1 MKAIRITIT
10 FGYILIALI
19 IGSIGYI
26 WFNEWYEL
34 AELEFKNQSI
44 NKLRKEINDI
54 HIRLIEFSLL
64 GETVLDWDESDLE
77 NYTIQ
82 RIALD
87 SVLCH
92 FKNTYPVERI
102 DSARYLLEDK

>member
-77 NYTIQ
+77 IILSN
-82 RIALD
+82 A
-87 SVLCH
+87 
-92 FKNTYPVERI
+92 
-102 DSARYLLEDK
+102 

>member
-34 AELEFKNQSI
+34 AELEFKNT
-44 NKLRKEINDI
+44 E
-54 HIRLIEFSLL
+54 
-64 GETVLDWDESDLE
+64 
-77 NYTIQ
+77 Y
-82 RIALD
+82 
-87 SVLCH
+87 
-92 FKNTYPVERI
+92 
-102 DSARYLLEDK
+102 